1 MPIAGRSGRS
11 YYSIHSDQSLGPRA
25 IVNMGIQFKQVT
37 KRVGAEIHIYE
48 TDLVLEKGGFNVLLG
63 TTLSGK
69 TTLMRLMAG
78 LEAPTSGEVW
88 FDDKNVTGVA
98 VQKREVAMVYQAFI
112 NYPSFTVFDNIA
124 SPLRVARLPD
134 AEIRERVGVIAD
146 LLKLTPMLN
155 RLPAELS
162 GGQQQRTALGRALV
176 KNAPLVLLDEPL
188 ANLDYKLRE
197 ELRDELPR
205 LFENIGATVV
215 YATSEPQ
222 EALMLGGHTATLH
235 EGRIT
240 QYGVTAEIFRT
251 PNTLVSARV
260 FSDPPI
266 NTATVNKQGDIF
278 ALSESIRW
286 SVTGKYSGMADGNYT
301 LGIHP
306 HHVTLDQARQD
317 SMTISG
323 LVQVAEISGSESIVH
338 VDIAGNSWVSES
350 QGVHPFVVGESTEL
364 HMQVE
369 RCLYF
374 SDDGSLVAN

>member
-1 MPIAGRSGRS
+1 
-11 YYSIHSDQSLGPRA
+11 
-25 IVNMGIQFKQVT
+25 MGIQLKQVT
-37 KRVGAEIHIYE
+37 KRVGAEMHIYD

-88 FDDKNVTGVA
+88 FDDQNVTGVA
-98 VQKREVAMVYQAFI
+98 VQKREVSMVYQAFI
-112 NYPSFTVFDNIA
+112 NYPSFSVFDNIA
-124 SPLRVARLPD
+124 SPLRVARLSD
-134 AEIRERVGVIAD
+134 TEIRKRVGEIAE
-146 LLKLTPMLN
+146 LLKLTPILDRMPN
-155 RLPAELS
+155 EIS

-205 LFENIGATVV
+205 LFENTGATVV

-222 EALMLGGHTATLH
+222 EALMLGGHTATVH

-240 QYGVTAEIFRT
+240 QYGATAEVFRT
-251 PNTLVSARV
+251 PNTLLSAHV

-266 NTATVNKQGDIF
+266 NTASVSKQGDTF
-278 ALSESIRW
+278 VLTDEVRW
-286 SVTGKYSGMADGNYT
+286 PVSKKYSFMADGNYT
-301 LGIHP
+301 LGMHP
-306 HHVTLDQARQD
+306 HHVTLEAVRDG
-317 SMTISG
+317 SISING
-323 LVQVAEISGSESIVH
+323 LVHVAEISGSESIVH

-350 QGVHPFVVGESTEL
+350 QGVHPFVVGDSTEL

-374 SDDGSLVAN
+374 SDDGNLVAS